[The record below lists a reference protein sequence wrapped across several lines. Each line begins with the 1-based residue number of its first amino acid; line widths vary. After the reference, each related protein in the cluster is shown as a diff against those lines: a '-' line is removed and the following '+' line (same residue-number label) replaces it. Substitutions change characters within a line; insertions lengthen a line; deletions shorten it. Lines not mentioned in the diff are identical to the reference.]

1 MDPPRP
7 SLRPLPFPRGGGA
20 KGGGKANYKSSS
32 THSVSTY
39 SMLTSRPKPIDTA
52 IGSATAIGS
61 SSQSYK
67 YVPVPIDRNP
77 PARYC
82 RPGVDFS
89 RRSGSSFG
97 LASGPPGTVA
107 ISASAPVSI
116 PTPTIS
122 TLSATARATITKPT
136 DNSYV
141 RMQRRK
147 HESRHEQRILAI
159 HTSMLFNPRTEEVM
173 PDVTIEVNCATGKIT
188 RMIQHDAD
196 TEVVTKTGD
205 IDLRG
210 KFVMPGLVDSNTHVF
225 LHSYR
230 ERPPSAQIAA
240 ESVVERTIRATNH
253 VRAALLAGYTTLR
266 DLGTEGMQSYDTDL
280 RNSISRGLAPGPRL
294 FVATRPLTSL
304 ALDSL
309 NDDPASCM
317 LVDPKD
323 RIAAVI
329 NAVRMRAAAGA
340 DVIKVYVDSPSHSF
354 NGVGSTSTSE
364 DEPKTPISPAAFT
377 PTPAFTYAELRAL
390 VNEARIN
397 KLPVA
402 AHATS
407 ADASLM
413 AVEAGAST
421 LEHGPINADDELFL
435 AMRKHGCIYVPTLA
449 ALAVLNPDAM
459 QAMQRSVRLAY
470 DIGVTIA
477 AGGDSG
483 VFAHGQNARELELLI
498 DAGMPVMAVLCAA
511 TINGYRACGGGW
523 TQGAEASEADS
534 SAKVGRG
541 RGKGSIGGVGSAGVQ
556 FGWLGEGCMA
566 DIVALDADPRSDSRA
581 FRHVDF
587 TMKEG
592 QIWKLDGIRTSL
604 IFGPGMELGFPG
616 QDEMEMGWEVV
627 ERPSWRD

>member
-52 IGSATAIGS
+52 IGSAT

-67 YVPVPIDRNP
+67 HVPVPIDRKP

-82 RPGVDFS
+82 PPGVDFP
-89 RRSGSSFG
+89 RRAGSSFG
-97 LASGPPGTVA
+97 LAPGRPGTVA

-116 PTPTIS
+116 PTPTLS

-136 DNSYV
+136 DDSYV
-141 RMQRRK
+141 R
-147 HESRHEQRILAI
+147 
-159 HTSMLFNPRTEEVM
+159 
-173 PDVTIEVNCATGKIT
+173 KIM

-205 IDLRG
+205 VDLRG

-230 ERPPSAQIAA
+230 ERPPSAQISA

-280 RNSISRGLAPGPRL
+280 RNSINRGLAPGPRL

-304 ALDSL
+304 TLDSL
-309 NDDPASCM
+309 NDDLASCM

-329 NAVRMRAAAGA
+329 NAVRTRAAAGA
-340 DVIKVYVDSPSHSF
+340 DVIKVYVDSPSHPF
-354 NGVGSTSTSE
+354 NGAGSTSTSE
-364 DEPKTPISPAAFT
+364 DEPKNPNSPAAFT

-435 AMRKHGCIYVPTLA
+435 AMRERGCIYVPTLA

-523 TQGAEASEADS
+523 MQGAEASGADS
-534 SAKVGRG
+534 GAKVGRG
-541 RGKGSIGGVGSAGVQ
+541 RGRGSIGGVGSAGVQ
-556 FGWLGEGCMA
+556 FGWLGEGCVA

-587 TMKEG
+587 IMKEG
-592 QIWKLDGIRTSL
+592 QIWKLDGVRTSL
-604 IFGPGMELGFPG
+604 IFGPAMELGFPG